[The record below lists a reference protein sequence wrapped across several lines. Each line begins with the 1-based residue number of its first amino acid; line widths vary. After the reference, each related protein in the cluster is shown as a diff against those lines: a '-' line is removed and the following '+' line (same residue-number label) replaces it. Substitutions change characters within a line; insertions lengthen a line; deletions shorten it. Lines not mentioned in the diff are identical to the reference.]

1 MSNSCAP
8 TTFIFSFHGVLP
20 RSRKTTLLTSAVYVK
35 PMERM
40 RSRTLID
47 ILPKDAVTGFDDQK
61 VLRYAKVSKET

>member
-1 MSNSCAP
+1 
-8 TTFIFSFHGVLP
+8 LP